1 MMGHLQYIMMCMDR
15 SFIINVAIFH
25 KKSPRI
31 VGFDFNG
38 DEPLQYDLPK
48 YRVVIF
54 LFCFIHYRFF
64 GNTLQQGTLVII
76 N

>member
-15 SFIINVAIFH
+15 SFIKNVAIFH

-54 LFCFIHYRFF
+54 LFVSFIIDFLV
-64 GNTLQQGTLVII
+64 TLYNKVH
-76 N
+76 